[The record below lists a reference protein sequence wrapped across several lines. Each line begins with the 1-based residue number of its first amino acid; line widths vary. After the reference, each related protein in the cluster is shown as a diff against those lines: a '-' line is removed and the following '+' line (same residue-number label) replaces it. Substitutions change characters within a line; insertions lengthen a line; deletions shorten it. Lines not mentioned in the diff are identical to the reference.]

1 MVTVHTER
9 LLWGSRTRYYVG
21 TCVVTVRLYRTVC
34 IIANTLIYII
44 EGMYVCINMVTVKL
58 YLS

>member
-1 MVTVHTER
+1 MWLEQGTM
-9 LLWGSRTRYYVG
+9 YG
-21 TCVVTVRLYRTVC
+21 TCIATVRLYRTVR